1 MKSRIKKTA
10 LSGATAKKAQEFA
23 SAPQVH
29 VSRFLLYW
37 QYCCL
42 SSRRRAMNLCLYLSV
57 VLIWGTTW
65 IAIYAQ
71 QAASSGSV
79 GAAVFWRFIV
89 ASLVMLA
96 ALKAIKRLRSLTARD
111 HLFCLLQGCCVFGL
125 NFLCF
130 YYAAAWINSGLES
143 VIFSMA
149 VLYNALNGWLFFR
162 QRPSVRLLPA
172 AMLGIGGI
180 VALFWHDLH
189 GSEASAPLLWGVGLS
204 ALGTLGFS
212 LGNMI
217 SLRHQRLQ
225 RDVLTTNSYAML
237 YGALMMALLTL
248 LQGESLQPVWNRQ
261 WMGAVAYLAIFG
273 SVVGFGAYFTLVGR
287 IGASQAAYSTLLFPL
302 VALTLSTIYEGYQW
316 QLEGFVGLAMI
327 LAGNLVMFARFP
339 ARRTRVPA

>member
-1 MKSRIKKTA
+1 
-10 LSGATAKKAQEFA
+10 
-23 SAPQVH
+23 
-29 VSRFLLYW
+29 
-37 QYCCL
+37 
-42 SSRRRAMNLCLYLSV
+42 MNILLYLSV

-71 QAASSGSV
+71 QAVSGGSI

-96 ALKAIKRLRSLTARD
+96 ALKALKRLRPLTALD

-130 YYAAAWINSGLES
+130 YHAAAWINSGLES

-149 VLYNALNGWLFFR
+149 VLYNALNSWIFFR
-162 QRPSVRLLPA
+162 QPPSIRLLPA
-172 AMLGIGGI
+172 AALGIGGI
-180 VALFWHDLH
+180 MALFWRDLH
-189 GSEASAPLLWGVGLS
+189 GSAVSAQLLWGAGLS

-217 SLRHQRLQ
+217 SLRHQRAK

-237 YGALMMALLTL
+237 YGALAMALLTL
-248 LQGESLQPVWNRQ
+248 LQGESLQPVWNAQ
-261 WMGAVAYLAIFG
+261 WMGAVGYLAIFG
-273 SVVGFGAYFTLVGR
+273 SVIGFGAYFTLVGR

-302 VALTLSTIYEGYQW
+302 VALTLSTVYEGYQW
-316 QLEGFVGLAMI
+316 HAEAFLGLAMI
-327 LAGNLVMFARFP
+327 LAGNLVMFARMP
-339 ARRTRVPA
+339 ALRRRAAA